1 MRSNQITNQLMSVP
15 TTSNFQ
21 AKPKMQLQ
29 AMLQGNIFRLPAP
42 APRGR
47 DLICVRERVRAATLY
62 TVVVRVVCLSCESM
76 LSDFCLRSLI
86 ESLSHVALFRIN
98 AVAPAAA
105 ATSARRESVG
115 GGRFQMQTVHTLTQS
130 RRSGRRLPADSAD
143 RSPSP
148 RYPRLCPG
156 RTPLGARAH
165 RAHSGLP
172 RALIAAATPR
182 SPRALPGRAK
192 GIGTPRRGTHGCGR
206 RVRLTCHAACR

>member
-1 MRSNQITNQLMSVP
+1 MSVP
-15 TTSNFQ
+15 TSNFQ

-115 GGRFQMQTVHTLTQS
+115 GGGSRCRLYTLS
-130 RRSGRRLPADSAD
+130 LKVV
-143 RSPSP
+143 
-148 RYPRLCPG
+148 
-156 RTPLGARAH
+156 GAAG
-165 RAHSGLP
+165 ASQQIP
-172 RALIAAATPR
+172 LIAPPHPDIPVFVQVEPR
-182 SPRALPGRAK
+182 
-192 GIGTPRRGTHGCGR
+192 
-206 RVRLTCHAACR
+206 